1 MSVVTAAANA
11 ASQIAGAISRAA
23 RATGASFEYLL
34 TTAQIESNLNP
45 KAQAPTSSAKGLY
58 QFIDQTWLA
67 TLKRA
72 GPSLGL
78 GGYADA
84 IVATPDGRYAVPDP
98 AARTAIMK
106 LRSDPAV
113 SAMVAGAF
121 TRSNAAELT
130 NGIGRSPTE
139 GELYIAHFLGPD
151 GAARL
156 IGAAEKNPSASAA
169 ALFPK
174 AAAANRSIF
183 YDSAGRARGVRA
195 VYGKLTGRFE
205 AARSVA
211 FKPSLRGTLVA
222 QDTASSDIFNV
233 QAGTP
238 AQVVSAQGSTPPD
251 TAGVARALAQA
262 SSGLPPQP
270 APQPLFQSMFSDPA
284 PGAVNR
290 TVRALWTPAT
300 AKAPAGGEPPRPV
313 NLFTDGTGDPRALF
327 RGG

>member
-72 GPSLGL
+72 GPTLGL

-121 TRSNAAELT
+121 TRSNAAELA
-130 NGIGRSPTE
+130 NGIGRQPTE

-151 GAARL
+151 GASRL
-156 IGAAEKNPSASAA
+156 ISAA
-169 ALFPK
+169 ARDPRASAPALFPQ

-183 YDSAGRARGVRA
+183 YHSSGSARSVRE
-195 VYGKLTGRFE
+195 VYGKITSRFE

-211 FKPSLRGTLVA
+211 FRPGLRGTLAA
-222 QDTASSDIFNV
+222 QDTASSDIF
-233 QAGTP
+233 GTP
-238 AQVVSAQGSTPPD
+238 ARKAPDVIGAQVGTPPD
-251 TAGVARALAQA
+251 TAGVAQALAQA
-262 SSGLPPQP
+262 SSGLPPQQ
-270 APQPLFQSMFSDPA
+270 APQPLFRSMFSDPA

-290 TVRALWTPAT
+290 TVSALWTPAT
-300 AKAPAGGEPPRPV
+300 AKTPAAGEPSRPL
-313 NLFTDGTGDPRALF
+313 NLFTDGPGDPRALF
-327 RGG
+327 RGS

>member
-45 KAQAPTSSAKGLY
+45 KAQAPTSSAQGLY

-72 GPSLGL
+72 GPSIGL
-78 GGYADA
+78 GNYSDA
-84 IVATPDGRYAVPDP
+84 IIATPDGRYAVPDP
-98 AARTAIMK
+98 VARDAIMK
-106 LRSDPAV
+106 LRSDPSV

-121 TRSNAAELT
+121 TRSNAAELA
-130 NGIGRSPTE
+130 NGIGRPPTE

-151 GAARL
+151 GATRL
-156 IGAAEKNPSASAA
+156 IGSVMNNPGTSAA
-169 ALFPK
+169 ALFPQ

-183 YDSAGRARGVRA
+183 YNSSGSARSVRD

-205 AARSVA
+205 AARSAAV
-211 FKPSLRGTLVA
+211 SLGLRGAIAA
-222 QDTASSDIFNV
+222 QDTAPSSAV
-233 QAGTP
+233 ATRVPTP
-238 AQVVSAQGSTPPD
+238 QD
-251 TAGVARALAQA
+251 TAGVSAALALA
-262 SSGLPPQP
+262 STGLPPQP
-270 APQPLFQSMFSDPA
+270 DPRPLFHSMFSNPA
-284 PGAVNR
+284 PGAVNP
-290 TVRALWTPAT
+290 TVSALWTPAT
-300 AKAPAGGEPPRPV
+300 APAPAAGQPPRPI
-313 NLFTDGTGDPRALF
+313 NLFTDGAADPRALF